1 MSKKGAMEEG
11 WDKVVTSYM
20 NDPTLNSNRALLCKE
35 KRQYLDLWTSLLK
48 FFACNVYIDE
58 H

>member
-48 FFACNVYIDE
+48 FFACNG
-58 H
+58 